1 MQARGVFDVLNLE
14 LSRDDLTLIDT
25 SENRCND
32 EKACRGLNHLDPA
45 RHNLLIKDGDVSIVY
60 FEGSVCRHILRNGNE
75 RRRLRHSERLP
86 FG

>member
-1 MQARGVFDVLNLE
+1 MQARGVFDVRKLE

-25 SENRCND
+25 AENLWTD

-45 RHNLLIKDGDVSIVY
+45 RHNLLINDDDVSIVHV
-60 FEGSVCRHILRNGNE
+60 EGSVCRHILRNSNE

>member
-14 LSRDDLTLIDT
+14 LSRDDLMLIDT
-25 SENRCND
+25 AENRWTDKN
-32 EKACRGLNHLDPA
+32 ACRGLNHLDSA
-45 RHNLLIKDGDVSIVY
+45 RHNLLVNDGDVSIVY

-75 RRRLRHSERLP
+75 RRRLPYSERLP